1 MDVRV
6 YPAERLEG
14 VVNPPSSKNYTTRYL
29 LAAALAEGESLIRF
43 PAESEDATALKRCL
57 ADLGAV
63 LVPDGKHLRV
73 RGFGRRPRNP
83 RTLNPGNA
91 GAVLRFLMAVCAAT
105 LDEITFVTDYADSL
119 GKRPQGDLLDA
130 LGQLGATVESREGRL
145 PITIRTGGAAGSNL
159 GSGGPRAAGGDHG
172 SGGLH
177 GGTVR
182 VSGSVSSQYTSALL
196 FAAPLIGQDVTIE
209 VTGDLK
215 SRPALRQT
223 LQVLRE
229 AGIRVDASPDLR
241 LFHVPG
247 GQRYEAREYTVPGD
261 YPGAAA
267 LMAAAA
273 VVPSDVT
280 IPRLFHDEQ
289 GERQAVEVLA
299 AMGADIVHDGQQV
312 RIRGGRPL
320 RGGRFDGDPF
330 TDAVLAL
337 TAAAVLAVGETVIYN
352 VENLRYKECDRISD
366 YRAEL
371 NKLGAR
377 VEEGRDRLIV
387 HGRPE
392 GVEGGV
398 TVESRID
405 HRVIMGLTIVS
416 LRAREPV
423 VIRDAHHVA
432 KSYPAFFD
440 DLRRLGARI
449 EEV

>member
-1 MDVRV
+1 MDVCV
-6 YPAERLEG
+6 YPATRLEG
-14 VVNPPSSKNYTTRYL
+14 VVHPPSSKNYTTRYL
-29 LAAALAEGESLIRF
+29 LAAALTEGESLIRF

-57 ADLGAV
+57 TDLGAV
-63 LVPDGKHLRV
+63 LTPEGEHLRV
-73 RGFGRRPRNP
+73 RGFGANPRNP
-83 RTLNPGNA
+83 GTLNPGNA

-105 LDEITFVTDYADSL
+105 LDDITFVTDYVESL

-130 LGQLGATVESREGRL
+130 LKQLGAEVESRDGRL
-145 PITIRTGGAAGSNL
+145 PIRIR
-159 GSGGPRAAGGDHG
+159 SGGPRTAATTGGGRLDGG
-172 SGGLH
+172 SSRLR

-182 VSGSVSSQYTSALL
+182 VSGEVSSQYTSALL
-196 FAAPLIGQDVTIE
+196 FAAPLIGGDLTIE
-209 VTGDLK
+209 VTGDMK
-215 SRPALRQT
+215 SRPPIRQT

-229 AGIRVDASPDLR
+229 AGIRVEASDDLR
-241 LFHVPG
+241 RFHIPG
-247 GQRYEAREYTVPGD
+247 GQRYRAREYTVPGD

-299 AMGADIVHDGQQV
+299 AMGADIAHDGQQV

-337 TAAAVLAVGETVIYN
+337 TAAAVLAEGETVFYN

-377 VEEGRDRLIV
+377 VGEERDKLIV
-387 HGRPE
+387 AGRPE

-398 TVESRID
+398 AVESRID

-449 EEV
+449 DEM

>member
-6 YPAERLEG
+6 YPATRLEG
-14 VVNPPSSKNYTTRYL
+14 TVNPPSSKNYTTRYL
-29 LAAALAEGESLIRF
+29 LAAALAEGESLIRY
-43 PAESEDATALKRCL
+43 PAESEDAAALKRCL
-57 ADLGAV
+57 ADLGAE
-63 LVPDGKHLRV
+63 LIPDGPHLRV
-73 RGFGRRPRNP
+73 RGFGANPRNP
-83 RTLNPGNA
+83 GTLNPGNA

-105 LDEITFVTDYADSL
+105 LDEITFVTDYAESL
-119 GKRPQGDLLDA
+119 GRRPHGDLLDA
-130 LGQLGATVESREGRL
+130 LAQLGAQVESREGRL
-145 PITIRTGGAAGSNL
+145 PITIRTGPPAGAGSR
-159 GSGGPRAAGGDHG
+159 SGWERPPSGRGGR
-172 SGGLH
+172 LR

-196 FAAPLIGQDVTIE
+196 FAAPLIGEDVTIE
-209 VTGDLK
+209 VTGDMK
-215 SRPALRQT
+215 SRPPIRQT
-223 LQVLRE
+223 LQVLQE
-229 AGIRVDASPDLR
+229 AGIRVEAGDDLR
-241 LFHVPG
+241 RFHIPG
-247 GQRYEAREYTVPGD
+247 GQRYRPREYTVPGD

-280 IPRLFHDEQ
+280 IPRLFPDEQ
-289 GERQAVEVLA
+289 GERQAIDVLR
-299 AMGADIVHDGQQV
+299 AMGADIAHDGQQV

-320 RGGRFDGDPF
+320 RGVRFDGDPF

-337 TAAAVLAVGETVIYN
+337 TAAAVLAEGETVFYN

-377 VEEGRDRLIV
+377 VAEERDKLIV
-387 HGRPE
+387 RGRPE

-405 HRVIMGLTIVS
+405 HRVIMGLTIVA

-432 KSYPAFFD
+432 KSYPAFFA
-440 DLRRLGARI
+440 DLRGLGARV
-449 EEV
+449 EEH

>member
-6 YPAERLEG
+6 YPASRLEG

-29 LAAALAEGESLIRF
+29 LAAALAEGESLIRY
-43 PAESEDATALKRCL
+43 PAESEDAAALKRCL
-57 ADLGAV
+57 TDLGAV
-63 LVPDGKHLRV
+63 LTPEGEHLRV
-73 RGFGRRPRNP
+73 RGFGARPRSP
-83 RTLNPGNA
+83 GVLNPGNA

-105 LDEITFVTDYADSL
+105 LDEVTFVTDYAESL
-119 GKRPQGDLLDA
+119 GKRPQADLLDA
-130 LGQLGATVESREGRL
+130 LAQLGAEVESRDGKL
-145 PITIRTGGAAGSNL
+145 PITIRTGGSAAWARRP
-159 GSGGPRAAGGDHG
+159 GGR
-172 SGGLH
+172 LR

-182 VSGSVSSQYTSALL
+182 VSGAVSSQYTSALL
-196 FAAPLIGQDVTIE
+196 FAAPLIGEDVTIE
-209 VTGDLK
+209 VTGDMK
-215 SRPALRQT
+215 SRPPIRQT

-229 AGIRVDASPDLR
+229 AGIRVEASDDLR
-241 LFHVPG
+241 RLYIPG
-247 GQRYEAREYTVPGD
+247 GQRYQPREYTVPGD

-280 IPRLFHDEQ
+280 IPRLFRDEQ
-289 GERQAVEVLA
+289 GERQAIDVLA
-299 AMGADIVHDGQQV
+299 AMGADIAHDGRQV

-337 TAAAVLAVGETVIYN
+337 TAAAVLAEGETVFYN

-377 VEEGRDRLIV
+377 VEEERDKLIIT
-387 HGRPE
+387 GRPE

-398 TVESRID
+398 TAESRID

-416 LRAREPV
+416 LRARAPV

-440 DLRRLGARI
+440 DLRSLGARV
-449 EEV
+449 EEM

>member
-6 YPAERLEG
+6 YPAGRLEG
-14 VVNPPSSKNYTTRYL
+14 VVNPPSSKNYTSRYM
-29 LAAALAEGESLIRF
+29 LAAALAEGESLIRH
-43 PAESEDATALKRCL
+43 PAESEDAAALKRCL

-63 LVPDGKHLRV
+63 LIPDGEHLRV
-73 RGFGRRPRNP
+73 RGFGARPRNP
-83 RTLNPGNA
+83 GTLNPGNA

-105 LDEITFVTDYADSL
+105 LGEITFVTDYAESL
-119 GKRPQGDLLDA
+119 GRRPQGDLLDA
-130 LGQLGATVESREGRL
+130 LAQLGARAESRDGKL
-145 PITIRTGGAAGSNL
+145 PITLRTAGRL
-159 GSGGPRAAGGDHG
+159 R
-172 SGGLH
+172 

-196 FAAPLIGQDVTIE
+196 FAAPLIGEDVTIE
-209 VTGDLK
+209 VTGELK
-215 SRPALRQT
+215 SRPAVRQT

-229 AGIRVDASPDLR
+229 AGIRVEASDDLR
-241 LFHVPG
+241 RFHVPG
-247 GQRYEAREYTVPGD
+247 GQRYQPQEYTVPGD

-280 IPRLFHDEQ
+280 IPRLFRDEQ
-289 GERQAVEVLA
+289 GERQAVDVLA
-299 AMGADIVHDGQQV
+299 AMGADITHDGQQV

-337 TAAAVLAVGETVIYN
+337 AAAAVLAEGETVFYN

-371 NKLGAR
+371 SKLGAR
-377 VEEGRDRLIV
+377 VEEERDKLIIR
-387 HGRPE
+387 GRPE

-432 KSYPAFFD
+432 KSYPAFFA
-440 DLRRLGARI
+440 DLRSLGARV
-449 EEV
+449 EEL

>member
-6 YPAERLEG
+6 YPASRLEG

-29 LAAALAEGESLIRF
+29 LAAALAEGESLVRF

-57 ADLGAV
+57 TELGAV
-63 LVPDGKHLRV
+63 LTPEGEHLRV
-73 RGFGRRPRNP
+73 RGFGAHPRSP
-83 RTLNPGNA
+83 GTLNPGNA

-105 LDEITFVTDYADSL
+105 LDEVTFVTDFVESL

-130 LGQLGATVESREGRL
+130 LAQLGAEVESRDGRL
-145 PITIRTGGAAGSNL
+145 PIRIRSRGPAPGVHATGARATSASATGGRLRS
-159 GSGGPRAAGGDHG
+159 
-172 SGGLH
+172 
-177 GGTVR
+177 GTVR
-182 VSGSVSSQYTSALL
+182 VSGAVSSQYTSALL
-196 FAAPLIGQDVTIE
+196 FAAPLIGEDVTIE
-209 VTGDLK
+209 VTGDMK
-215 SRPALRQT
+215 SRPPIRQT

-229 AGIRVDASPDLR
+229 AGIRVEASDDLR
-241 LFHVPG
+241 RLYIPG
-247 GQRYEAREYTVPGD
+247 GQRYQPREYTVPGD

-280 IPRLFHDEQ
+280 IPRLFRDEQ
-289 GERQAVEVLA
+289 GERQAIDVLA
-299 AMGADIVHDGQQV
+299 AMGADIAHDGRQV

-337 TAAAVLAVGETVIYN
+337 TAAAVLAEGETVFYN
-352 VENLRYKECDRISD
+352 VENLRFKECDRISD

-377 VEEGRDRLIV
+377 VAEERDKLIIT
-387 HGRPE
+387 GRPE

-398 TVESRID
+398 TVDSRID
-405 HRVIMGLTIVS
+405 HRVIMGLTIVA
-416 LRAREPV
+416 LRAKEPV
-423 VIRDAHHVA
+423 VIREAQHIA

-440 DLRRLGARI
+440 HLRSLGARI
-449 EEV
+449 EEL